1 MPDSSLTARRC
12 ASCGETVV
20 RGARFCPSC
29 GARLDPHASTRPGDS
44 DELRPV
50 TALFADIVGSTRL
63 GEKLTPDEVK
73 ALVGECVSRISAA
86 VEEYGGTVQAYLG
99 DGVCAYFGVPRA
111 REDDPERAAHAALRI
126 LEVVSLY
133 AQDIEAAWAVKDF
146 DVRIGING
154 GRTGVGLVGSA
165 DPRTVALGDA
175 TNLAARLQSAA
186 LPGTILVGEAT
197 ARRIRHRFVLEPA
210 GRLAVK
216 GRAES
221 VESFLLAGLRPSER
235 SSPRTTLVG
244 RAREMAMLRA
254 AVRELDAGRG
264 QILLLSGEAGIGK
277 TRLLAELRSLAA
289 ERVVWLEGH
298 CLSYR
303 GLPFAPFIEALR
315 DWLGVEERD
324 AKITVRTKARAR
336 MGALLG
342 EPEAEKLLPAFDQL
356 LALGSESFVG
366 QPSSDPVNRAT
377 ELRRAYVE
385 WLRALAAQQPV
396 VLALEDV
403 QWAESATRALAE
415 EVLDLTDRE
424 PLLFAATLRVDAASD
439 GSQLRLR
446 ALGDYSHR
454 AVELALDPLAE
465 DEAELLLGMLMPGLD
480 SETRE
485 ELVTHA
491 EGNPL
496 YVEELVNALSE
507 SGVFERHRTWTIT
520 VGASALLPS
529 SLEGLLLGLVDLLP
543 DSARRLIQTAAVI
556 GRTFP
561 LSVLER
567 IHDAASLE
575 ADLTAVLRMQHIQEL
590 RRYPEREYV
599 FKHVLLQESAL
610 STLPAARREAL
621 YARVGAVV
629 EELFPDQ
636 LERLAHYYAQGGQTS
651 KALEFL
657 EAAGSRAAAL
667 DAPLDALQHLD
678 RAKRIA
684 AVLGDTA
691 AETRIAAQLPALEA
705 AAHELAPEE
714 GKWTRERSFFAS

>member
-1 MPDSSLTARRC
+1 MPDSSLTSRRC
-12 ASCGETVV
+12 ASCGESLEN
-20 RGARFCPSC
+20 GARFCPSC
-29 GARLDPHASTRPGDS
+29 GARLDPQAATLPGDG

-50 TALFADIVGSTRL
+50 TALFADIVGSTGL

-73 ALVGECVSRISAA
+73 ALVGECVSRMSAA

-99 DGVCAYFGVPRA
+99 DGICAYFGVPQA
-111 REDDPERAAHAALRI
+111 REDDPERAARAALRI
-126 LEVVSLY
+126 LEVVSIY
-133 AQDIEAAWAVKDF
+133 AEDIEAAWAVKDF

-175 TNLAARLQSAA
+175 TNLAARLQAA
-186 LPGTILVGEAT
+186 AMPGSILVGEAT
-197 ARRIRHRFVLEPA
+197 ATRIKHRFVLEPV
-210 GRLAVK
+210 GSLALK
-216 GRAES
+216 GREQS
-221 VESFLLAGLRPSER
+221 VETYRLAGLRPSER
-235 SSPRTTLVG
+235 SSPRATLVG
-244 RAREMAMLRA
+244 RGREMALLRA
-254 AVRELDAGRG
+254 TLRGLDGGRG
-264 QILLLSGEAGIGK
+264 QILLLSGEPGIGK
-277 TRLLAELRSLAA
+277 TRLLVELRALAA

-324 AKITVRTKARAR
+324 ATIAVRTKARAR
-336 MGALLG
+336 LGALFG
-342 EPEAEKLLPAFDQL
+342 EPQAEKLLPAFDRL
-356 LALGSESFVG
+356 LALGAERLAG
-366 QPSSDPVNRAT
+366 QPSSDSVNRAT

-385 WLRALAAQQPV
+385 WLRALAAERPV
-396 VLALEDV
+396 VLALEDL
-403 QWAESATRALAE
+403 QWADSATRALAE
-415 EVLDLTDRE
+415 DVFELTDRE
-424 PLLFAATLRVDAASD
+424 PVLFAATLRVDTPSD

-454 AVELALDPLAE
+454 AVELALDPLTE
-465 DEAELLLGMLMPGLD
+465 DEAELLLGMLMPGID
-480 SETRE
+480 SRTRE

-507 SGVFERHRTWTIT
+507 SGAFERHRTWTIT

-529 SLEGLLLGLVDLLP
+529 SLEGLLLGLVDQLP
-543 DSARRLIQTAAVI
+543 DSARRLIQTAAVV

-561 LSVLER
+561 LRVLER
-567 IHDAASLE
+567 LHDADSIE
-575 ADLTAVLRMQHIQEL
+575 ADLNAVLRMQHVQEL
-590 RRYPEREYV
+590 RRYPEREYT
-599 FKHVLLQESAL
+599 FKHVLLQEAVL

-621 YARVGAVV
+621 YARVGAVY

-667 DAPLDALQHLD
+667 GAPLDALQHLE

-691 AETRIAAQLPALEA
+691 AETRISAQLPALATA
-705 AAHELAPEE
+705 AQTPEE
-714 GKWTRERSFFAS
+714 GDWIRERSFFTS